1 MTQITVSRKMTVLAT
16 LTGSVCNTLIISIQ
30 AIVLVPFYLT
40 FIGPKLYGAWLAS
53 GEILCCMQASDL
65 GLPNLMI
72 QRIGSAYGRGDL
84 RSVGEYFTAGS
95 LILLTIA
102 AIMFGIFT
110 AICPSVPIWMGLS
123 GKEAILLGA
132 CFQVG
137 ALASAITIANNSVI
151 GFSRGV
157 QQTVFLNI
165 VLTISALAGF
175 LISLVLLILGHGLW
189 SIVGGMF
196 ARAIIQLSGSCIYFF
211 YYWFRPLYH
220 TLRLRAHVLRE
231 LVYVSPVTAIGGFSY
246 TLLNQ
251 SELAILAITVRPE
264 IAAVYAITRRA
275 VDAARGILDTIGY
288 SSYGSLAH
296 LFSSD
301 RSTTSNRVVAQLRV
315 VHIYTGIAL
324 AAAYMLV
331 NRSLL
336 GVWVGKNIYGGPAL
350 TILLGINL
358 IVSSSSYLTNNIF
371 RATGSVVYASLFSIF
386 ECAIRLPLALLLLP
400 SLGLIALPLSA
411 ILISRLS
418 ETLQKRLLLTRVPG
432 APLTKQGK
440 PLISSSLSSIVIL
453 TCAYLG
459 YILLIPSWL
468 FVLSVGFSVSTSIAL
483 ALYYSNPL
491 TRPWLISFL
500 EPCLG
505 RKIAEWKL
513 RTRANK
519 SYHQS
524 VTVLDNGTSDGV
536 LQPRIRNKDQQFTR
550 WKRDA

>member
-1 MTQITVSRKMTVLAT
+1 MTQINVSRKMAVLAT
-16 LTGSVCNTLIISIQ
+16 LTGSVCNTLIMSIQ

-40 FIGPKLYGAWLAS
+40 FIGPRLYGAWLAS
-53 GEILCCMQASDL
+53 GEFLCLMQALDL

-110 AICPSVPIWMGLS
+110 AICSFVPIWMGLS
-123 GKEAILLGA
+123 GKEAVLLGA
-132 CFQVG
+132 CFQLG

-157 QQTVFLNI
+157 QQTAFLNI
-165 VLTISALAGF
+165 VLTISALTGF
-175 LISLVLLILGHGLW
+175 LISLVLLIMGHGLW

-196 ARAIIQLSGSCIYFF
+196 ARAFIQLSGSCIYFF

-220 TLRLRAHVLRE
+220 TLRLRAHILRE

-246 TLLNQ
+246 ALLNQ

-264 IAAVYAITRRA
+264 IAAVYALTRRA

-288 SSYGSLAH
+288 SSYGGLAH

-301 RSTTSNRVVAQLRV
+301 RSSNSNRVVAQLRAL
-315 VHIYTGIAL
+315 HLSTGIAV

-331 NRSLL
+331 NRSLV
-336 GVWVGKNIYGGPAL
+336 GVWVGNNIYGGPAL
-350 TILLGINL
+350 TILLGISL

-371 RATGSVVYASLFSIF
+371 RATGSVVYASLFYIF

-418 ETLQKRLLLTRVPG
+418 GTLQGRLILTRVPG
-432 APLTKQGK
+432 ALLTNQGRPLLPWT
-440 PLISSSLSSIVIL
+440 LSAMCML
-453 TCAYLG
+453 ACAYLG
-459 YILLIPSWL
+459 YILFIPSWL
-468 FVLSVGFSVSTSIAL
+468 FVLSVGFSVSISIAL

-491 TRPWLISFL
+491 TRLWLISFL
-500 EPCLG
+500 TPCLG
-505 RKIAEWKL
+505 RKIGEQGL
-513 RTRANK
+513 ETRANE

-524 VTVLDNGTSDGV
+524 PTVFDKRTFNGV
-536 LQPRIRNKDQQFTR
+536 LQSSTRNKH
-550 WKRDA
+550 